1 MRKCFSMLLGAG
13 MIALLTSCN
22 FVASPNDGTFAKD
35 GLDHYVDWSNGDGEN
50 GPSGGGGTGGGTTTD
65 KFWKDWKP
73 FYGIQ
78 VWTREGNNVWGQE
91 PDIDLVAGTISATTA
106 SPAVMFPVFGAFD
119 ENGSALIGTYDYS
132 AVKKFSFKI
141 KSNKGTNNEV
151 TLGTYFTVTGD
162 KAVEKKLTVTNEFKE
177 VVVEVSG
184 GTSNGYMFYLN
195 CAVPDADYVVTVNDV
210 AFYDAEGNQIKD
222 LPMTPND

>member
-22 FVASPNDGTFAKD
+22 FVANPNDGTLAKD
-35 GLDHYVDWSNGDGEN
+35 GLNRYVDWSKGDGEKD
-50 GPSGGGGTGGGTTTD
+50 PSVGGGTGGGTTTD

-78 VWTREGNNVWGQE
+78 IWTTGADGSVWGQE
-91 PDIDLVAGTISATTA
+91 PDVDLVAGTISATKA
-106 SPAVMFPVFGAFD
+106 NPPVMFPVFGAFD

-141 KSNKGTNNEV
+141 KASRAGSTV
-151 TLGTYFTVTGD
+151 LIGTYFTGSESKTEEIPLTTD
-162 KAVEKKLTVTNEFKE
+162 FQNVEIPVTN
-177 VVVEVSG
+177 
-184 GTSNGYMFYLN
+184 GTSHGNMFYLN
-195 CAVPDADYVVTVNDV
+195 CAVPSADYVVTVNDV

-222 LPMTPND
+222 LPMTRND